1 MELKLLASNEQVEVD
16 YLLTV
21 NAEMGYTELRKLEMS
36 LIRIL
41 SLVKRF
47 CGDENVAKAI
57 GTIEKLIMMIRMAQ
71 IAIRALEIAEG
82 PIGWLYAITTAV
94 GASIS
99 VATFASDLG
108 GA

>member
-1 MELKLLASNEQVEVD
+1 MVTGTTEIE

-21 NAEMGYTELRKLEMS
+21 NSEMTYNELRKLEMS

-57 GTIEKLIMMIRMAQ
+57 GLVEKLIMIIRMCQ
-71 IAIRALEIAEG
+71 IAIHALEAAAG

-94 GASIS
+94 GMGIAA
-99 VATFASDLG
+99 ATFASDLG

>member
-1 MELKLLASNEQVEVD
+1 MSTETTEIQ

-21 NAEMGYTELRKLEMS
+21 NCEMTYNELRKLEMS

-41 SLVKRF
+41 SYVKRF

-57 GTIEKLIMMIRMAQ
+57 GTVEKLIMTIRMCQ
-71 IAIRALEIAEG
+71 IAIRALEAAEG

-94 GASIS
+94 GAAIS
-99 VATFASDLG
+99 TATFASDLG